1 MKSQIKNLAFPIVWE
16 ALFIAFCIIK
26 PFKTLY
32 IFFVFYL
39 VLAVYFAR
47 DFSFKEYSRNF
58 KSLKKFWIPV
68 AFTIVG
74 AQIAYMVKMNLIQ
87 ANFIGILD
95 GTYGITWENSY
106 IGELLYA
113 ITILFLCPVSE
124 ELFFRKAI
132 MCFDSATCALLTFVL
147 GVVLCGLSYAYL
159 PLGIVEAM
167 VLSFPYAI
175 AFFCT
180 RNIYVPI
187 TVHMLFMMYQH
198 IPSIVYDVAR
208 ISLR

>member
-16 ALFIAFCIIK
+16 LLFIAFCIIK

-39 VLAVYFAR
+39 VLVVYFSK
-47 DFSFKEYSRNF
+47 DFSIKEYSRNF
-58 KSLKKFWIPV
+58 RSLKRFWLPV
-68 AFTIVG
+68 ALTVIG
-74 AQIAYMVKMNLIQ
+74 AQMAYMVKQHLIQ
-87 ANFIGILD
+87 ANFVGVLD

-113 ITILFLCPVSE
+113 VTILFLCPISE
-124 ELFFRKAI
+124 ELFFRKALMI
-132 MCFDSATCALLTFVL
+132 FDSATSAMITFVL
-147 GVVLCGLSYAYL
+147 GLLLCGLSYAYL
-159 PLGIVEAM
+159 PLGVVEAM
-167 VLSFPYAI
+167 VLSLPYAI

-187 TVHMLFMMYQH
+187 TVHMIFMMYQH
-198 IPSIVYDVAR
+198 VPAIVYDVAR

>member
-16 ALFIAFCIIK
+16 LLFIAFCVIK

-39 VLAVYFAR
+39 VLAVYFAK
-47 DFSFKEYSRNF
+47 DFSFKEYSANLR
-58 KSLKKFWIPV
+58 SVKKFWIPV
-68 AFTIVG
+68 VLTAVG
-74 AQIAYMVKMNLIQ
+74 AQLAYMVKMNFIQ

-113 ITILFLCPVSE
+113 ITILFLLPVSE
-124 ELFFRKAI
+124 ELFFRKAL
-132 MCFDSATCALLTFVL
+132 MNFESCKTALLTFVL
-147 GVVLCGLSYAYL
+147 GLILCGLSYAYL
-159 PLGIVEAM
+159 PLGVVEAM
-167 VLSFPYAI
+167 VLSLPYAI

-187 TVHMLFMMYQH
+187 TVHILFMMYQH
-198 IPSIVYDVAR
+198 IPSIIYDVAR

>member
-16 ALFIAFCIIK
+16 LLFIAFCIIK

-32 IFFVFYL
+32 IFFVFYM
-39 VLAVYFAR
+39 VLAVYFSK
-47 DFSFKEYSRNF
+47 DFSFKEYSGNF
-58 KSLKKFWIPV
+58 KSFKKFWIPV
-68 AFTIVG
+68 VLTAVG
-74 AQIAYMVKMNLIQ
+74 AQLAYIVKMNFIQ
-87 ANFIGILD
+87 ANFIGVLD

-113 ITILFLCPVSE
+113 ITILFLLPISE
-124 ELFFRKAI
+124 ELFFRKAL
-132 MCFDSATCALLTFVL
+132 MNFESCKMALLTFVL
-147 GVVLCGLSYAYL
+147 GLILCGLSYAYL
-159 PLGIVEAM
+159 PLGVIEAM
-167 VLSFPYAI
+167 VLSLPYAI

-187 TVHMLFMMYQH
+187 TVHILFMMYQH
-198 IPSIVYDVAR
+198 IPSIIYDVAR